1 MVLFQLDDSDIMPYI
16 VGIVNEMIWLHAKC
30 TAYESM
36 NISLEQFVCVRFTM
50 YFEIMTK
57 NLSKS
62 RHKCKRYIHF
72 HDVTKK
78 KKKNQYVKKIEQN
91 VMHLRI
97 VELKV
102 AGVIKK
108 AFC

>member
-1 MVLFQLDDSDIMPYI
+1 MVLFQLDDSDIMPFI

-36 NISLEQFVCVRFTM
+36 NILLEQFVCVRFTM
-50 YFEIMTK
+50 NFGMTK

-62 RHKCKRYIHF
+62 RHKCKRYTHF
-72 HDVTKK
+72 PDVTKK
-78 KKKNQYVKKIEQN
+78 KEKNQYVKKIEQN